1 MNNQWGTVTGI
12 RPVKIARTMLKSGKT
27 EEDFRNHFM
36 GELEVSEEKTN
47 LTLDIAKL
55 EIEVLKNI
63 DSNDICIYIGV
74 PFCKTRCLYCSFVTN
89 SAANNQKYM
98 DDFVKSLIKEIE
110 YTANL
115 LKSTDYRIV
124 GLYFGGG
131 TPTTLAAKD
140 LKIIFDKCFEMFDL
154 SALREFTVEAGRPDT
169 IDEEKLVT
177 MKNSGVTR
185 ISINPQ
191 TMNDEILDII
201 GRAHT
206 VDDIYKSFELAR
218 KCGFDN
224 VNMDLIAGLPTETIE
239 QFRHSLDSVI
249 GLEPECITVHT
260 MSIKRGSR
268 LHEQLGDYALTNPE
282 TVKNMVDYSLEKLT
296 SNKYHPYYLYRQKH
310 MVGDLE
316 NIGYSKNGYECLYNI
331 MIMEETNSIVS
342 LGCGGVTKIV
352 NLPND
357 KIERVFNVKEAMD
370 YVTRTDEMCRR
381 KDVILD
387 WLKG

>member
-12 RPVKIARTMLKSGKT
+12 RPVKIARTMLKNGKT
-27 EEDFRNHFM
+27 EDDFKLHFM
-36 GELEVSEEKTN
+36 SELEVSEEKTN
-47 LTLDIAKL
+47 LTLDIAKR

-63 DSNDICIYIGV
+63 DENDICIYIGV

-131 TPTTLAAKD
+131 TPTTLPAKD
-140 LKIIFDKCFEMFDL
+140 LKTIFDKCFEMFDL

-169 IDEEKLVT
+169 IDEEKLVA

-191 TMNDEILDII
+191 TMNDEILNII

-206 VDDIYKSFELAR
+206 VDEIYGSFELAR

-224 VNMDLIAGLPTETIE
+224 INMDLIAGLPTETLE

-282 TVKNMVDYSLEKLT
+282 AVKDMVDYSLDKLT
-296 SNKYHPYYLYRQKH
+296 QNKYFPYYLYRQKH

-316 NIGYSKNGYECLYNI
+316 NIGYSKNGCECLYNI

-387 WLKG
+387 WLKA